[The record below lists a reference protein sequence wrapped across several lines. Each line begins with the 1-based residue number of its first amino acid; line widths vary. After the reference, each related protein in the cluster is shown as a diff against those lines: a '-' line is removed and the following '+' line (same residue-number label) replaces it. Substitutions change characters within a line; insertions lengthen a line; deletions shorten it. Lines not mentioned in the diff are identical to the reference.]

1 MSIAPVVLFTYNRL
15 AHTQKTVSYL
25 QKNDLA
31 NQTPLYI
38 YNDGPNK
45 AEDLIK
51 VNEVR
56 NYLRTI
62 EGFASVKIFERER
75 NIGLAESIITGVTE
89 ILNSYDKVIVVEDDL
104 LTSQHFLTYMNDAL
118 SFYEYNNEVISIHG
132 YVYPVAEQLPDT
144 FFIKGADCWGWATWK
159 RGWSLFE
166 KDGTKLLNE
175 LKSRSL
181 TEAFDFDNAYYFTQM
196 LEDQI
201 AGKNNSW
208 AIRWNASAF
217 LKDKLTLYP
226 GHSLVQNIGHDNSG
240 VHSSANQSF
249 DVDLYQ
255 HPIKITNIPLQQSEI
270 GYRAFRNYFS
280 KTNPFKP
287 KHNFIKR
294 LFKKV
299 FN

>member
-38 YNDGPNK
+38 YSDGPNK

-104 LTSQHFLTYMNDAL
+104 LASQYFLTYMNDAL
-118 SFYEYNNEVISIHG
+118 SFYENNNEVISIHG

-166 KDGTKLLNE
+166 RDGTKLLNE
-175 LKSRSL
+175 LNSRSL

-255 HPIKITNIPLQQSEI
+255 HPLKITNIPVLQSEI

-287 KHNFIKR
+287 KQNFIKR
-294 LFKKV
+294 FLKKV

>member
-25 QKNDLA
+25 QKNELA
-31 NQTPLYI
+31 KQTPLYI
-38 YNDGPNK
+38 FSDGPK
-45 AEDLIK
+45 KTEDLLK

-56 NYLRTI
+56 DYLRTI
-62 EGFASVKIFERER
+62 AGFDRVKVFEREK
-75 NIGLAESIITGVTE
+75 NIGLAENIIIGVTE
-89 ILNSYDKVIVVEDDL
+89 ILNLHDSVIVVEDDL
-104 LTSQHFLTYMNDAL
+104 LTSQYFLTYMNDAL
-118 SFYEYNNEVISIHG
+118 LFYKNNEKVISIHG
-132 YVYPVAEQLPDT
+132 YVYPVAEQLPET

-166 KDGTKLLNE
+166 KDGSKLLTE
-175 LKSRSL
+175 LRTRSL
-181 TEAFDFDNAYYFTQM
+181 TKAFDFDNSYYFTQM

-240 VHSSANQSF
+240 VHSSSNQSF

-255 HPIKITNIPLQQSEI
+255 HPIKITNILIQQSEI
-270 GYRAFRNYFS
+270 GYHAFRKYFS

-287 KHNFIKR
+287 KQNFIKR
-294 LFKKV
+294 LLKKV

>member
-38 YNDGPNK
+38 YSDGPNK

-104 LTSQHFLTYMNDAL
+104 LTSQYFLTYMNDAL
-118 SFYEYNNEVISIHG
+118 SFYENNNEVISIHG

-166 KDGTKLLNE
+166 RDGTKLLNE
-175 LKSRSL
+175 LNSRSL

-255 HPIKITNIPLQQSEI
+255 HPLKITNIPVLQSEI

-287 KHNFIKR
+287 KQNFIKR
-294 LFKKV
+294 FLKKV

>member
-38 YNDGPNK
+38 YSDGPNK

-89 ILNSYDKVIVVEDDL
+89 ILNSYDMVIVVEDDL
-104 LTSQHFLTYMNDAL
+104 LTSQYFLTYMNDAL
-118 SFYEYNNEVISIHG
+118 SFYENNNEVISIHG

-255 HPIKITNIPLQQSEI
+255 HPLKITNILVQQSEI
-270 GYRAFRNYFS
+270 GYRAFRNYFN

-287 KHNFIKR
+287 KQNFIKR
-294 LFKKV
+294 FLKKV